1 MLIQQDKIM
10 EKINLKYLENLEHSW
25 DNNIMENT
33 QNRTE
38 IVIEPTTR
46 YFTFTR
52 DFSKAMECHHRRC

>member
-10 EKINLKYLENLEHSW
+10 ERINLKYENLEYSW

-33 QNRTE
+33 QNGTE

-46 YFTFTR
+46 YFSAW
-52 DFSKAMECHHRRC
+52 DFSKAI